1 MSRARFARYGVN
13 KGAKEA
19 DSAIPGATVAQPT
32 FLEGNRQALI
42 AVVPMSHT
50 AHIPSHRKP
59 RRSASKLALRAGVAG
74 GVLGTI
80 AVAGAAGPANAE
92 PVTETIEMPTL
103 GSLDTAGLAS
113 AVAASAEA
121 SQQEALDQS
130 LESQENAAL
139 QKAAKEAKK
148 AKAEADRKAE
158 AERAEKARAEAEAKA
173 KAEQER
179 LEAEARASRD
189 RERTQL
195 RTTSTSDN
203 SSSGSNASDSGSS
216 TGSSDSGSST
226 GSSNN
231 ETQAP
236 SGSAAS
242 IVAFARAQVG
252 DAYVRGGTGPNSW
265 DCSGLVQAAYA
276 QAGIDLPRISYD
288 QSSMGTSVS
297 LSNLQPGDIL
307 YWGSRSGSYHVA
319 IYVGGGKYVGA
330 QNSST
335 GVVEHSLDW
344 DTPSGAVR
352 IL

>member
-1 MSRARFARYGVN
+1 
-13 KGAKEA
+13 
-19 DSAIPGATVAQPT
+19 
-32 FLEGNRQALI
+32 
-42 AVVPMSHT
+42 MSHT

-74 GVLGTI
+74 GVLSTI

-103 GSLDTAGLAS
+103 GSLGTDLSS

-130 LESQENAAL
+130 LEAQEAAAL
-139 QKAAKEAKK
+139 EKAAKEAKK

-158 AERAEKARAEAEAKA
+158 AERAEKARQEAEAKA
-173 KAEQER
+173 ER
-179 LEAEARASRD
+179 ERAEAEARAEAQARASRD
-189 RERTQL
+189 AARTQL
-195 RTTSTSDN
+195 STTS
-203 SSSGSNASDSGSS
+203 ASDSGSDS
-216 TGSSDSGSST
+216 SSSSDSDSSSSST
-226 GSSNN
+226 SES
-231 ETQAP
+231 TQVT
-236 SGSAAS
+236 SGSAAA
-242 IVAFARAQVG
+242 IVAFAKAQVG
-252 DAYVRGGTGPNSW
+252 DAYVSGGTGPNSW
-265 DCSGLVQAAYA
+265 DCSGLVQAAYRA
-276 QAGIDLPRISYD
+276 AGIDLPRISYD

-330 QNSST
+330 QNPST
-335 GVVEHSLDW
+335 GVVERSLDW

>member
-1 MSRARFARYGVN
+1 MS
-13 KGAKEA
+13 
-19 DSAIPGATVAQPT
+19 Q
-32 FLEGNRQALI
+32 
-42 AVVPMSHT
+42 T

-103 GSLDTAGLAS
+103 GSLDVGTNLAS

-130 LESQENAAL
+130 LQSLEQTAF
-139 QKAAKEAKK
+139 QKASQEAKK
-148 AKAEADRKAE
+148 AKAEADRKAA
-158 AERAEKARAEAEAKA
+158 AERAEKARLKAEKEREEAAEA
-173 KAEQER
+173 AE
-179 LEAEARASRD
+179 RASRTST
-189 RERTQL
+189 RTQL
-195 RTTSTSDN
+195 ASN
-203 SSSGSNASDSGSS
+203 SSSNDGGSSSSSSDSGSRASDSGSRS
-216 TGSSDSGSST
+216 
-226 GSSNN
+226 
-231 ETQAP
+231 EAP

-252 DAYVRGGTGPNSW
+252 DAYISGSTGPNAW
-265 DCSGLVQAAYA
+265 DCSGLVQAAYRA
-276 QAGIDLPRISYD
+276 AGIDLPRISYQ
-288 QSSMGTSVS
+288 QSSRGSSVS
-297 LSNLQPGDIL
+297 LSDLQPGDIL

-335 GVVEHSLDW
+335 GVVERSLDW
-344 DTPSGAVR
+344 DPPSGAVR

>member
-1 MSRARFARYGVN
+1 
-13 KGAKEA
+13 
-19 DSAIPGATVAQPT
+19 
-32 FLEGNRQALI
+32 
-42 AVVPMSHT
+42 MSHT

-103 GSLDTAGLAS
+103 GSLDGVTGIAS

-121 SQQEALDQS
+121 SQQEALDQNLRS
-130 LESQENAAL
+130 REDAAL
-139 QKAAKEAKK
+139 QTASKEAKK
-148 AKAEADRKAE
+148 AKAEAERKAA
-158 AERAEKARAEAEAKA
+158 AERAEKARL

-179 LEAEARASRD
+179 KEAAERERASRD
-189 RERTQL
+189 SVRTQL
-195 RTTSTSDN
+195 SSTSTSDDGGSL
-203 SSSGSNASDSGSS
+203 SSDGGSS
-216 TGSSDSGSST
+216 ASQGDSQ
-226 GSSNN
+226 
-231 ETQAP
+231 TQAP
-236 SGSAAS
+236 SGSAAA
-242 IVAFARAQVG
+242 IVAFARAQIG
-252 DAYVRGGTGPNSW
+252 DAYVSGGTGPNSW
-265 DCSGLVQAAYA
+265 DCSGLVQAAYKA
-276 QAGIDLPRISYD
+276 AGIDLPRISYE

-297 LSNLQPGDIL
+297 LSDLQPGDVL

-330 QNSST
+330 QNPST
-335 GVVEHSLDW
+335 GVVEHTMDW

>member
-1 MSRARFARYGVN
+1 
-13 KGAKEA
+13 
-19 DSAIPGATVAQPT
+19 
-32 FLEGNRQALI
+32 
-42 AVVPMSHT
+42 MSHT

-103 GSLDTAGLAS
+103 GSLETGAGLAS

-130 LESQENAAL
+130 LATQENAAL

-148 AKAEADRKAE
+148 ARAEADRKAA
-158 AERAEKARAEAEAKA
+158 AEKAEKARL
-173 KAEQER
+173 KAEKERQER
-179 LEAEARASRD
+179 LEAEARASRTSS
-189 RERTQL
+189 RTQL
-195 RTTSTSDN
+195 TSTTSSSDEG
-203 SSSGSNASDSGSS
+203 GSRSDGGGSS
-216 TGSSDSGSST
+216 TSGEST
-226 GSSNN
+226 
-231 ETQAP
+231 TQAP
-236 SGSAAS
+236 SGSAAA
-242 IVAFARAQVG
+242 IVAFARAQIG
-252 DAYVRGGTGPNSW
+252 DSYVMGGTGPNSW
-265 DCSGLVQAAYA
+265 DCSGLVQAAYR
-276 QAGIDLPRISYD
+276 QAGIDLPRISGD

-319 IYVGGGKYVGA
+319 VYVGGGKYVGA
-330 QNSST
+330 QNPST
-335 GVVEHSLDW
+335 GVVERSLDW

>member
-1 MSRARFARYGVN
+1 
-13 KGAKEA
+13 
-19 DSAIPGATVAQPT
+19 
-32 FLEGNRQALI
+32 
-42 AVVPMSHT
+42 MSHT

-103 GSLDTAGLAS
+103 GSLDAAGGLAS

-121 SQQEALDQS
+121 SQQEALDQNLRS
-130 LESQENAAL
+130 LEDAAL

-148 AKAEADRKAE
+148 AKAEADRKAA
-158 AERAEKARAEAEAKA
+158 AERAEEARL

-179 LEAEARASRD
+179 KEAAERASRD
-189 RERTQL
+189 AARTQL
-195 RTTSTSDN
+195 STQ
-203 SSSGSNASDSGSS
+203 SSSDDGGS
-216 TGSSDSGSST
+216 SSDSGSTTSES
-226 GSSNN
+226 GSQ
-231 ETQAP
+231 TQAP
-236 SGSAAS
+236 TGSAAA
-242 IVAFARAQVG
+242 IVAFAKAQIG
-252 DAYVRGGTGPNSW
+252 DAYVSGGTGPNSW
-265 DCSGLVQAAYA
+265 DCSGLVQAAYRA
-276 QAGIDLPRISYD
+276 AGIDLPRISYE

-297 LSNLQPGDIL
+297 LSDLQPGDIL

-319 IYVGGGKYVGA
+319 IYVGGGQYVGA
-330 QNSST
+330 QNPSS
-335 GVVEHSLDW
+335 GVVQHSMDW

>member
-1 MSRARFARYGVN
+1 
-13 KGAKEA
+13 
-19 DSAIPGATVAQPT
+19 
-32 FLEGNRQALI
+32 
-42 AVVPMSHT
+42 MSHT

-103 GSLDTAGLAS
+103 GSLETGAGLAS

-121 SQQEALDQS
+121 SQQEALDQNLQT
-130 LESQENAAL
+130 LENTAL
-139 QKAAKEAKK
+139 QKAAKEAKT
-148 AKAEADRKAE
+148 AKAEADRKAA
-158 AERAEKARAEAEAKA
+158 AERAEKARL

-179 LEAEARASRD
+179 KEAEERASRD
-189 RERTQL
+189 RARTQL
-195 RTTSTSDN
+195 STTS
-203 SSSGSNASDSGSS
+203 SSNDGSGS
-216 TGSSDSGSST
+216 GSSDSGSST
-226 GSSNN
+226 GSS
-231 ETQAP
+231 ETSTQAP
-236 SGSAAS
+236 SGSAAA

-252 DAYVRGGTGPNSW
+252 DSYVTGGTGPNSW
-265 DCSGLVQAAYA
+265 DCSGLVQAAYR
-276 QAGIDLPRISYD
+276 QANIDLPRISYQ

-330 QNSST
+330 QNSAT
-335 GVVEHSLDW
+335 GVVERSLDW
-344 DTPSGAVR
+344 DTPSGAIR